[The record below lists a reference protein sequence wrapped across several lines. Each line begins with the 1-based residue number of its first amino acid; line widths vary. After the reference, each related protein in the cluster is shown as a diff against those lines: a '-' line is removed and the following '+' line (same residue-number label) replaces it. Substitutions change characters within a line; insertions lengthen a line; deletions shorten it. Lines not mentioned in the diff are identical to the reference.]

1 MERFLYIV
9 MALFYA
15 ITLHGQ
21 ENGTHESD
29 TSNVTNNMR
38 QRETYI
44 ESKFDS
50 LQISVLEM
58 VPDSKPIAIVYLIH
72 GLCGCKERFLPF
84 MEYLT
89 SNGIACVASDHRGH
103 GNSIRCEEDRG
114 YMYNGGGK
122 AMVMDMDA
130 VVDQIKEHYND
141 IPLVMLGHSM
151 GSLAARA
158 YTKSH
163 DEKLDAL
170 VICGS
175 PAPNPLAPLG
185 RLGISIM
192 GGGSSRLSDGSSGR
206 KRLGFLQKLTS
217 SRYNRHFRHEG
228 YQAWTCSDPQ
238 VRKAFAEDPRCN
250 FTLTADCAATLMEL
264 FQEAYAKKGW
274 NVARPQMPVIFLSGE
289 DDPCM
294 INSRKFLKSVDK
306 MRQNGYLDVKMHTYP
321 GMRHEILN
329 EIDKQTVWEDIRNH
343 IVAL

>member
-9 MALFYA
+9 MALFCA
-15 ITLHGQ
+15 ISLHGQ
-21 ENGTHESD
+21 ENAAHRPD
-29 TSNVTNNMR
+29 TSNVTNDMKH
-38 QRETYI
+38 RETYV

-50 LQISVLEM
+50 LKISVLEM
-58 VPDSKPIAIVYLIH
+58 VPEGEPRAVVYMVH

-103 GNSIRCEEDRG
+103 GSSIRYEEDRG
-114 YMYNGGGK
+114 FMYNGGVQ

-130 VVDQIKEHYND
+130 VVDNIKERYD
-141 IPLVMLGHSM
+141 GIPFVMLGHSM

-158 YTKSH
+158 YMKGH
-163 DEKLDAL
+163 DERLDAL

-192 GGGSSRLSDGSSGR
+192 GGGRRRLSDASVGR
-206 KRLGFLQKLTS
+206 KRLGSLQNLTS
-217 SRYNRHFRHEG
+217 RRYNRRFRHEG

-238 VRKAFAEDPRCN
+238 VRQAFAEDPRCN

-264 FQEAYAKKGW
+264 FQDAYSKKGW
-274 NVARPQMPVIFLSGE
+274 NVAKPQMPVIFLSGE

-294 INSRKFLKSVDK
+294 ISSSRFLKSVDR
-306 MRQNGYLDVKMHTYP
+306 MSQNGYTDVRKRTYP

-329 EIDKQTVWEDIRNH
+329 EIGKESVWEDIRNH
-343 IVAL
+343 IESL